1 MHKLLVD
8 IKVEEH
14 VIQPYEITNLNNNKK
29 VPIKNAR
36 NNKIAMS

>member
-8 IKVEEH
+8 IKVEEEA
-14 VIQPYEITNLNNNKK
+14 IQLNEITNLNNKKK